1 MRARL
6 WLLGP
11 DSEARFW
18 YGRALTANAPRPR
31 RRVGH
36 ATIQR
41 STVYDANAHHTGAGG
56 SAASFESRRCF
67 AASFDEPGACADSG
81 KSSVPSRLNGLARAL
96 ARSAAPALQASR
108 STTRARGKKRA
119 AGVFRSTPRRAIEPR
134 TLPAVDLQVGLGDR
148 LIAVNTSTLSQAESF
163 HSHSHSESPPV
174 TALY

>member
-1 MRARL
+1 MQQYSAVQYTTLTHTTPAPVGRRL
-6 WLLGP
+6 RL
-11 DSEARFW
+11 S
-18 YGRALTANAPRPR
+18 
-31 RRVGH
+31 H
-36 ATIQR
+36 A
-41 STVYDANAHHTGAGG
+41 
-56 SAASFESRRCF
+56 AASQRRSSSPERAPI
-67 AASFDEPGACADSG
+67 AANQVHRD
-81 KSSVPSRLNGLARAL
+81 VPSRLNGPAR

-148 LIAVNTSTLSQAESF
+148 LIAVNTSTLSQAETF